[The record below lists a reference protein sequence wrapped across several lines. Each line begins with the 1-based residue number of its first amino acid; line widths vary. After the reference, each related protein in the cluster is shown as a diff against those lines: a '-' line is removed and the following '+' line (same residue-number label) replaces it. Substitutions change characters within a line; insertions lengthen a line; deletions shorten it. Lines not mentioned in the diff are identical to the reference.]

1 MSWRVASD
9 DDTKGALLI
18 ETDTCGTMTNVV
30 RTNTAAP
37 TANANATSTAPK
49 TMRTGSMTGQNYWA
63 NSPLPTNAAAVALA
77 AGSLQRVPR
86 TAPGAAGSA
95 GTAGTNSGTGG
106 SAGSVTGAAQQLLTP
121 PAPAAIFAGTAG
133 SSLVGSYGSINE
145 LANDAEIEGGDD
157 RQRFESAM
165 NKLATCSANPKT
177 MSPESGNNT
186 SQTKLTLTGAQIAAI
201 QAAPNAAAAKLE
213 VLKAI
218 SQQTGIPVEQLDPTN
233 AGEKGNRKA
242 RECLNALLGTNI
254 KDGREKNAGS
264 AILLDAICES
274 VSNGVRAL
282 PLPATASASASGM
295 MQGLGGE
302 FPGVND
308 PAAPN
313 PGTGAPVSGGQLAP
327 ERPAEEISLD
337 DYLDPAKDI
346 KELNSPLIFDLS
358 GTGLKLKQGELI
370 EIDIDGDGKK
380 EVITN
385 LDKGMGLLVFDSKC
399 KIRGD
404 TAAGRDYFGDR
415 TDLSFYGIVP
425 RSIDKRW
432 CNGFQPLRALAEHF
446 DLVHK
451 DKQYL
456 DAADLA
462 LLEKEV
468 GLRMR
473 LDGVKGSD
481 RRFADVG
488 ITKIDLGD
496 ARKVVSMRDAKED
509 AFGNKVM
516 TQAGATFVVKG
527 KTREYA
533 DLWFNVQARAK
544 ATAGSNATATSTAT
558 KSGAPMKAS
567 SMSFARRM

>member
-1 MSWRVASD
+1 MWCRVASD
-9 DDTKGALLI
+9 VDVKGASFI
-18 ETDTCGTMTNVV
+18 GPDTWPTMTNVN

-37 TANANATSTAPK
+37 ATSTVSGANAPK
-49 TMRTGSMTGQNYWA
+49 TMRSGSMTGATYWA
-63 NSPLPTNAAAVALA
+63 SSPLPTNAAAVALA
-77 AGSLQRVPR
+77 AGQLQRVPR
-86 TAPGAAGSA
+86 NATASTASTGS
-95 GTAGTNSGTGG
+95 T
-106 SAGSVTGAAQQLLTP
+106 SAVTTPVNVPP
-121 PAPAAIFAGTAG
+121 PAIFSGSNG
-133 SSLVGSYGSINE
+133 SSLVASYGSINE

-165 NKLATCSANPKT
+165 NKLATCSANPKSV
-177 MSPESGNNT
+177 SPESGNGN
-186 SQTKLTLTGAQIAAI
+186 SQTKLTLSGAQIAAI
-201 QAAPNAAAAKLE
+201 QNAPNAAAAKLE

-218 SQQTGIPVEQLDPTN
+218 SAQTGIPVDQLDPTN
-233 AGEKGNRKA
+233 AGKKGNRKA
-242 RECLNALLGTNI
+242 REALNALLGTNI
-254 KDGREKNAGS
+254 QDGREKNAGS

-274 VSNGVRAL
+274 VANGVRAL
-282 PLPATASASASGM
+282 PLPAAATTTGQMHGM
-295 MQGLGGE
+295 GGE
-302 FPGVND
+302 FPGIND
-308 PAAPN
+308 PAVPN
-313 PGTGAPVSGGQLAP
+313 PGTGVPVAP
-327 ERPAEEISLD
+327 ERPPEEISLD

-346 KELNSPLIFDLS
+346 RELNSPLIFDLA

-370 EIDIDGDGKK
+370 EIDLDGDGKK

-415 TDLSFYGIVP
+415 TDLSYYGIVP

-432 CNGFQPLRALAEHF
+432 KNGFEPLRVMAEHF
-446 DLVHK
+446 ELVHK

-462 LLEKEV
+462 FLEKEV

-488 ITKIDLGD
+488 ITRIDLGD
-496 ARKVVSMRDAKED
+496 ARKIVSMKDAKED
-509 AFGNKVM
+509 GFGNKLM

-544 ATAGSNATATSTAT
+544 ATAGSNANANATTTATATS
-558 KSGAPMKAS
+558 KSAPMKAS
-567 SMSFARRM
+567 SMQFARRM